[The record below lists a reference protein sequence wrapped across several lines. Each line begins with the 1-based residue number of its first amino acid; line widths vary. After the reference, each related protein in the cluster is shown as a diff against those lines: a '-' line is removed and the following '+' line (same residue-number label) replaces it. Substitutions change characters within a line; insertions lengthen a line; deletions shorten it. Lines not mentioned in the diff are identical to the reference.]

1 MDWSTIIARIFELC
15 IISLLGVLTSVIVK
29 WISVKQAEI
38 QASSKNELV
47 VKYTNLLAEII
58 KACVV
63 STNQTYVEVLKAENR
78 FDITAQKTAFTKT
91 YTNVMNILSSEAK
104 VVLTEAYG
112 DLSAYITSQ
121 IEAEVLYSK

>member
-63 STNQTYVEVLKAENR
+63 STNQTYVEALKAENR
-78 FDITAQKTAFTKT
+78 FDITAQKPLLLKP
-91 YTNVMNILSSEAK
+91 ILM
-104 VVLTEAYG
+104 
-112 DLSAYITSQ
+112 
-121 IEAEVLYSK
+121 

>member
-1 MDWSTIIARIFELC
+1 MYIRGENNINQSTIIARIFELC
-15 IISLLGVLTSVIVK
+15 IIPLLEVLTSVIVK

-63 STNQTYVEVLKAENR
+63 STNQTYVEALKAENR
-78 FDITAQKTAFTKT
+78 FDITAQNRF
-91 YTNVMNILSSEAK
+91 Y
-104 VVLTEAYG
+104 
-112 DLSAYITSQ
+112 
-121 IEAEVLYSK
+121 

>member
-1 MDWSTIIARIFELC
+1 MHYT
-15 IISLLGVLTSVIVK
+15 LLGVLTSVIVK

-63 STNQTYVEVLKAENR
+63 STNQTYVEALKAENR
-78 FDITAQKTAFTKT
+78 FDITAQKPLLLKP
-91 YTNVMNILSSEAK
+91 ILM
-104 VVLTEAYG
+104 
-112 DLSAYITSQ
+112 
-121 IEAEVLYSK
+121 